1 MLSSANGPLML
12 LDMGLR
18 GALVAMLL
26 LLAGVM
32 RRDRPAL
39 AATRV
44 GVAMALGLC
53 VQVIGATPMLEA
65 QVPVLWQVPLIAVS
79 VGNAVLFWIFVQA
92 LFDDEFA
99 LRSVHVLAWL
109 AVAALSAVNCAIFAN
124 SSLALAPIF
133 MGLQRAMP
141 LVFAVLAA
149 VAAAQHWRA
158 DLVEARRRLRV
169 FVLLAGI
176 AYSLVSIVTHVGSP
190 NGRLVGTTAT
200 LDVVALL
207 MIVGV
212 LVVRLMRLSS
222 TDLFPS
228 SQEIATTTFLEHIA
242 QHAEVANA
250 IPDEPAVTPL
260 EQMRPPLPAPDP
272 AEERLAH
279 ALQQLM
285 AVERAYRRE
294 DLSLASL
301 AAELAVPE
309 YRLRKLIN
317 QRLGFRNFNAF
328 VNAFR
333 LDEVC
338 AALRDPE
345 QRELPVLTLA
355 LESGFQSIGPF
366 NRAFKTLT
374 GITPTEYRKEHSA
387 ESSNRLAESCN
398 P

>member
-1 MLSSANGPLML
+1 MWLSTDGPLML
-12 LDMGLR
+12 LDMCLR
-18 GALVAMLL
+18 GALIALLL

-39 AATRV
+39 AAAHV

-53 VQVIGATPMLEA
+53 VQVVAATPLFEE
-65 QVPVLWQVPLIAVS
+65 QVPALWQAPLVAVS

-99 LRSVHVLAWL
+99 LRPVHIVAWL
-109 AVAALSAVNCAIFAN
+109 AVAALSGVNCAIVAH
-124 SSLALAPIF
+124 SASVLAPVT
-133 MGLQRAMP
+133 MGLQRAAP
-141 LVFAVLAA
+141 VVFAVLAA
-149 VAAAQHWRA
+149 VAAANHWRA

-176 AYSLVSIVTHVGSP
+176 AYTLASLTARLGSP
-190 NGRLVGTTAT
+190 QGRLIGWTAT
-200 LDVVALL
+200 LDVAALL
-207 MIVGV
+207 LIVVV

-222 TDLFPS
+222 SELFPS
-228 SQEIATTTFLEHIA
+228 SPATVSPNFLEHGAIQPGPHSTA
-242 QHAEVANA
+242 HAVPDSAAVEEPAEVLAS
-250 IPDEPAVTPL
+250 
-260 EQMRPPLPAPDP
+260 PDP

-294 DLSLASL
+294 ELSLASL

-309 YRLRKLIN
+309 YRLRRLIN

-338 AALRDPE
+338 LALRNPE
-345 QRELPVLTLA
+345 HRDLPVLTLA

-366 NRAFKTLT
+366 NRAFKLLT
-374 GITPTEYRKEHSA
+374 GMTPTEYRKENSA
-387 ESSNRLAESCN
+387 ES
-398 P
+398 

>member
-1 MLSSANGPLML
+1 MELASPSLWLSTDGPFIL
-12 LDMGLR
+12 LDVCLR
-18 GALVAMLL
+18 GALIALLL

-39 AATRV
+39 AAARV

-53 VQVIGATPMLEA
+53 VQVIASTPLLEA
-65 QVPVLWQVPLIAVS
+65 QVPALWQAPLVAVS
-79 VGNAVLFWIFVQA
+79 VGNAALFWIFVQA

-99 LRSVHVLAWL
+99 LRPVHLLAWL
-109 AVAALSAVNCAIFAN
+109 SVAALSGVNCAIVAH
-124 SSLALAPIF
+124 SASVLAPVT
-133 MGLQRAMP
+133 MGLQRAAP

-149 VAAAQHWRA
+149 VAAANHWRA

-176 AYSLVSIVTHVGSP
+176 GYTLASLAARLGSP
-190 NGRLVGTTAT
+190 HGRLIGWTAT

-207 MIVGV
+207 LIVVV

-222 TDLFPS
+222 SDLFPS
-228 SQEIATTTFLEHIA
+228 SLPVASTGLLEYGPV
-242 QHAEVANA
+242 QTGPANA
-250 IPDEPAVTPL
+250 APVLPDTPAGEEPA
-260 EQMRPPLPAPDP
+260 PALASPDP

-309 YRLRKLIN
+309 YRLRRLIN

-338 AALRDPE
+338 VALRSPE

-366 NRAFKTLT
+366 NRAFKALT
-374 GITPTEYRKEHSA
+374 GMTPTEYRKENSA
-387 ESSNRLAESCN
+387 ES
-398 P
+398 